1 MQPDVTATRIETTGR
16 LVRRC
21 FLFSDIVDST
31 ANWEADA
38 AGMAASLRLHDRIVR
53 DCLERHGGV
62 VMSNP
67 GDGFGAE
74 FDDDAAAVEAGQ
86 AIQDALAGAAWCDG
100 PALDVRVG
108 MESGEAE
115 FRDGN
120 FFGPTV
126 NRAARVGDAGHGG
139 QVLVG
144 PNVATPPGLTIRSLG
159 EFRLKGVTQPVLIRQ
174 VGNAEFG
181 RLRALDSR
189 RSNLPAAP
197 NELVGRAEEQ
207 ESVRDLLDQSRLVT
221 VSGMGGIGKTR
232 LTQAVAE
239 SMIGRFDDGVWFA
252 ELASCRDLRSII
264 SATAHALG
272 VPVPN
277 DASGLGEIVRG
288 HALLLVLDNC
298 EHVAD
303 DVRHLC
309 ESLVATSAR
318 LKILTSSRERLGVAN
333 EAVYPLM
340 PLSSRHDAGTVFRHR
355 AATAGVDV
363 DALDPAV
370 YDDIC
375 DRLDRIPLAIE
386 LAAATCRVLSPE
398 QILERLDQ
406 RFQLLRG
413 DARTSARGRHETLRS
428 AIDWSYESLDELQQT
443 LFRRLSVFNG
453 GFTIEAAEH
462 IAGDIGEPAIFLLTD
477 LVDRSLLTVAAGPGR
492 SRYFMLETIRA
503 YARDRANELGETDSW
518 VDRHIDW
525 CHRHVADMTAVAS
538 GATEASAIDRIV
550 TERDNLRA
558 AISRLRRLDRA
569 HEAADLVLG
578 LEDLAYAANP
588 IAELVQPL
596 VEDGTVEAHPERRRL
611 LGIELIRRST
621 ADGTEGRAEL
631 AAQLGRSLTIE
642 DPGSLQ
648 IPVMLIANALG
659 EPDDPS
665 SLVRL
670 AERARLLPDTS
681 EGARLLVA
689 ALLGTFFARSLPKP
703 QAQVTEAIAAAEA
716 AEMKRLLIP
725 VGAAACMG
733 GLTSGDH
740 RGVVAT
746 VRPLLDHLVELPT
759 PSIMASGLAVTYTEA
774 AVQAGADEVDRI
786 AAIRHLGPVLKG
798 DFNRLGLAL
807 ARLVQYDGHHDVAVR
822 AVGAC
827 SRDGRSNFSA
837 RQIDAILGAARDAL
851 GDQRVEQ
858 LLTEGAVNE
867 RSDLYREMWDH
878 LHTALTT
885 HD

>member
-1 MQPDVTATRIETTGR
+1 MSV
-16 LVRRC
+16 VRRC

-31 ANWEADA
+31 ANWEADST
-38 AGMAASLRLHDRIVR
+38 GMAISLRRHDQIVR
-53 DCLERHGGV
+53 DCIERHGGV

-67 GDGFGAE
+67 GDGFGAA
-74 FDDDAAAVEAGQ
+74 FDDDASAVLAGR
-86 AIQDALAGAAWCDG
+86 AVQDALAAVDWSGG
-100 PALDVRVG
+100 PALGVRVG

-120 FFGPTV
+120 YFGPTV
-126 NRAARVGDAGHGG
+126 NRAARVSDAGHGG

-144 PNVATPPGLTIRSLG
+144 PNVATPDIMMRSLG
-159 EFRLKGVTQPVLIRQ
+159 EYRLKGVAEPVAIRQ
-174 VGNAEFG
+174 VGAVEFG

-189 RSNLPAAP
+189 RSNLPQPP
-197 NELVGRAEEQ
+197 NELVGREQ
-207 ESVRDLLDQSRLVT
+207 EQERVRSMLDQSRLVT
-221 VSGMGGIGKTR
+221 VSGMGGVGKTR

-239 SMIGRFDDGVWFA
+239 SMLGRFDDGVWFA

-264 SATAHALG
+264 SATANALG
-272 VPVPN
+272 VPVPD
-277 DASGLGEIVRG
+277 DAARLGEIVRG

-340 PLSSRHDAGTVFRHR
+340 PLASRRDAGTVFRHR
-355 AATAGVDV
+355 AASAGVDV
-363 DALDPAV
+363 EALDPMV
-370 YDDIC
+370 YDEIC

-413 DARTSARGRHETLRS
+413 DARTSSRGRHETLRS
-428 AIDWSYESLDELQQT
+428 AIDWSYESLEEHQQR

-462 IAGDIGEPAIFLLTD
+462 VAADIAEPTIFVLTD
-477 LVDRSLLTVAAGPGR
+477 LVDRSLLTVASGPGR
-492 SRYFMLETIRA
+492 SRYFQLETIRA
-503 YARDRANELGETDSW
+503 YARERSDELGETDGW

-525 CHRHVADMTAVAS
+525 CHRHVADMAAIAT

-550 TERDNLRA
+550 AERDNLRA
-558 AISRLRRLDRA
+558 AISRLRRLGRSA
-569 HEAADLVLG
+569 EAADLVRG

-596 VEDGTVEAHPERRRL
+596 VEDGTVDAHPERRRL
-611 LGIELIRRST
+611 LGVELIRRST

-631 AAQLGRSLTIE
+631 AADLLSSLSID

-648 IPVMLIANALG
+648 IPVMLIANALQQ
-659 EPDDPS
+659 PDDTS
-665 SLVRL
+665 TLDQLVARARAETDG
-670 AERARLLPDTS
+670 AER
-681 EGARLLVA
+681 ARLLVA
-689 ALLGTFFARSLPKP
+689 ALLGTFFVRGLPKP
-703 QAQVTEAIAAAEA
+703 PEQVTEAIDAAET
-716 AEMKRLLIP
+716 AEMTRLLIP
-725 VGAAACMG
+725 IGAAACMG
-733 GLTSGDH
+733 GLTSGDVA
-740 RGVVAT
+740 GVVAT
-746 VRPLLDHLVELPT
+746 VRPLLDHLLELPT
-759 PSIMASGLAVTYTEA
+759 PSIMASGLVVTYTEA
-774 AVQAGADEVDRI
+774 AVQAGATAGDRV

-807 ARLVQYDGHHDVAVR
+807 ARLVQYEGDHDVAVR

-827 SRDGRSNFSA
+827 SRTGRSNFSE
-837 RQIDAILGAARDAL
+837 RQIEAIIGAARDAF
-851 GDQRVEQ
+851 GSGRVEQ
-858 LLTEGAVNE
+858 LLAEGADRE
-867 RSDLYREMWDH
+867 RSDLYRTMWDQ
-878 LHTALTT
+878 LQPALTA
-885 HD
+885 DD